1 MQGADVT
8 KWRRRIQLL
17 YASLRELTMSIR
29 VNDLNIAAQVRSEG
43 LVLAKNYLGQL
54 RQATPC
60 QTFLP

>member
-1 MQGADVT
+1 MT

-43 LVLAKNYLGQL
+43 QVLVTNYMGELS
-54 RQATPC
+54 QATPC

>member
-1 MQGADVT
+1 
-8 KWRRRIQLL
+8 
-17 YASLRELTMSIR
+17 MSIR

-43 LVLAKNYLGQL
+43 LVLAKNYLGEL

>member
-1 MQGADVT
+1 M
-8 KWRRRIQLL
+8 L

-43 LVLAKNYLGQL
+43 QVLVTNYMGELS
-54 RQATPC
+54 QATPC